1 MLSLELTQT
10 LLLLLVFILNLF
22 KFFFYCLKCTVCWEE
37 IAFGVGG
44 ALIVTKCIFTEVVIL
59 AFLTKLGETR
69 LTVKTAIGVM

>member
-1 MLSLELTQT
+1 M
-10 LLLLLVFILNLF
+10 
-22 KFFFYCLKCTVCWEE
+22 CWEE

-44 ALIVTKCIFTEVVIL
+44 ALIVTKCIFREVVIL